1 MGALSLRRS
10 IVLDP
15 LEFKLSRAVYI
26 RAMSGLGLNFSNDA
40 KAAELAGDYC
50 SSDPDQL
57 WSLNW
62 ETVTI
67 YMPPYTGN
75 PNPRGLII
83 AVEGF
88 TLRKLLGDGVV
99 PDIVV
104 TDFDYEPDNVMG
116 FNGIV
121 IGHAHGDNLDA
132 YIKYAKHVSRLI
144 PSVQVWPS
152 NCSILIPGFTDGD
165 RAVYL
170 ATYMGSRQI
179 IVRGFNPDAQI
190 KRSDEVK
197 KTKLKLAEYFIGRA
211 SRLTNISISK
221 Y

>member
-1 MGALSLRRS
+1 MRRS

-15 LEFKLSRAVYI
+15 LESHLSRLVYM
-26 RAMSGLGLNFSNDA
+26 RVMSGLGLNFSNDA
-40 KAAELAGDYC
+40 KAAELASHYC
-50 SSDPDQL
+50 SGDPDQL

-67 YMPPYTGN
+67 YMPPYAGE

-83 AVEGF
+83 AVEGY
-88 TLRKLLGDGVV
+88 TLRRLLNDGVV

-104 TDFDYEPDNVMG
+104 TDFDYEPDSLIG
-116 FNGIV
+116 FKGIV
-121 IGHAHGDNLDA
+121 IGHAHGDNVNA
-132 YIKYAKHVSRLI
+132 YVKYARHVSRLI
-144 PSVQVWPS
+144 PSVQVWPVD
-152 NCSILIPGFTDGD
+152 CSILVPGFTDGD

-170 ATYMGSRQI
+170 AAYMGSRRI
-179 IVRGFNPDAQI
+179 TVRGFNPDAPI

-197 KTKLKLAEYFIGRA
+197 RMKLKLAEYFINRA

>member
-1 MGALSLRRS
+1 MRRS

-15 LEFKLSRAVYI
+15 LESQLSRLIYM
-26 RAMSGLGLNFSNDA
+26 RAMMGLGLNFSNDV

-67 YMPPYTGN
+67 YMPPYVGE
-75 PNPRGLII
+75 PKPRGLII
-83 AVEGF
+83 AVEGY
-88 TLRKLLGDGVV
+88 TLRRLLNDGVI

-104 TDFDYEPDNVMG
+104 TDFDYEPDNIIG
-116 FNGIV
+116 FKGIV
-121 IGHAHGDNLDA
+121 IGHAHGDNINA
-132 YIKYAKHVSRLI
+132 YVKYAKYVGRLI
-144 PSVQVWPS
+144 PSVQVWPI

-170 ATYMGSRQI
+170 AAYMGSRQI
-179 IVRGFNPDAQI
+179 TVRGFNPSVPI
-190 KRSDEVK
+190 KRSDNVK
-197 KTKLKLAEYFIGRA
+197 MAKLKLAEYFINRA
-211 SRLTNISISK
+211 SRLTNVNVSR

>member
-1 MGALSLRRS
+1 MRRS

-15 LEFKLSRAVYI
+15 LESQLSRLVYM
-26 RAMSGLGLNFSNDA
+26 RAMMGLGLNFSNDA

-67 YMPPYTGN
+67 YMPPYVGD
-75 PNPRGLII
+75 PKPSGLII
-83 AVEGF
+83 AVEGY
-88 TLRKLLGDGVV
+88 TLRRLLNDGVV

-104 TDFDYEPDNVMG
+104 TDFDYEPDNLIG
-116 FNGIV
+116 FKGIV
-121 IGHAHGDNLDA
+121 IGHAHGDNTHT
-132 YIKYAKHVSRLI
+132 YIKYAKRISRLI
-144 PSVQVWPS
+144 PSVQVWPIS
-152 NCSILIPGFTDGD
+152 CSILIPGFTDGD

-170 ATYMGSRQI
+170 AAYMGSRQI
-179 IVRGFNPDAQI
+179 TVRGFNPNAPI
-190 KRSDEVK
+190 KRNDYVK
-197 KTKLKLAEYFIGRA
+197 RIKLKLAEYFINRA
-211 SRLTNISISK
+211 SKLTNISVSK